1 MWFDQIL
8 VYPLLNVLMAIY
20 AVIPGHDFG
29 IAVIIITV
37 IIRLILWPIVGKQ
50 LRSQKKM
57 QELQPEISKIRAQT
71 KGDKQ
76 KESQMLMEL
85 YKEREINP
93 FSSCLPLLIQLPFLF
108 ALFLVFKHATGNVND
123 MISQLYTSIAH
134 LPYMKTV
141 IAHPGDFKPELF
153 GVINMAKPSLILAV
167 LAGITQ
173 FIQAKMLIPK
183 EVDKEDQQARMTNMM
198 TLLFPFLTLI
208 IALRLPSALALY
220 WTTTTLVAI
229 FQQWWIINRET
240 EKMETIKLTN
250 KAGKK
255 KAAPA
260 KELTASTN
268 DSNPN
273 PKKSKNKKTKK
284 GKRS

>member
-29 IAVIIITV
+29 LAVIIITV

-50 LRSQKKM
+50 LHSQKKM
-57 QELQPEISKIRAQT
+57 QELQPEISKIRAKT

-108 ALFLVFKHATGNVND
+108 ALFIVFKHATGNVHD
-123 MISQLYTSIAH
+123 MLGQLYTSVAH
-134 LPYMKTV
+134 LPYIKTI
-141 IAHPGDFKPELF
+141 IAHPGDFKPTLF
-153 GVINMAKPSLILAV
+153 GLINMAKPSLVLAILAG
-167 LAGITQ
+167 ATQ
-173 FIQAKMLIPK
+173 FVQAKMLMPK
-183 EVDKEDQQARMTNMM
+183 EVDKNDQQARMTNMM

-220 WTTTTLVAI
+220 WTTTTLMAI
-229 FQQWWIINRET
+229 FQQWLIIHRET
-240 EKMETIKLTN
+240 EKMETIKIIT
-250 KAGKK
+250 KDSGKV
-255 KAAPA
+255 
-260 KELTASTN
+260 TST
-268 DSNPN
+268 SG
-273 PKKSKNKKTKK
+273 KKSKKA
-284 GKRS
+284 KRS